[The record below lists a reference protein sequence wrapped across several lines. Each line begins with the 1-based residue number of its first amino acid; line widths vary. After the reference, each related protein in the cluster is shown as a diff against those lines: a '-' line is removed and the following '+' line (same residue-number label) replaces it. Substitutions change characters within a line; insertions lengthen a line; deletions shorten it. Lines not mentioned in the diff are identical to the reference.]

1 MRRTREYN
9 KKMENSTTQD
19 KNLDKEISGQE
30 LDDEE
35 IDKLPE
41 VILTEDSVSGH
52 QEREPEGR
60 LIPENVTVVVG
71 EGGGAEV
78 TPINP
83 KTEEERNPEVIN
95 GKNLSSDKVMAQESK
110 SDGIETGEENESF
123 GASPYDFVDPNVQ
136 LGLKEE
142 GDIYPV
148 DLTESKVEPK
158 AEGIEELKKKLE
170 ESRARIKF
178 LEEAAQ
184 KGNLAENYGFAKNYN
199 ELAEKEVAWREERIK
214 FLEEAIKNSPKTES
228 EKEPDLSPSSTSL
241 EEIKAFEVSGPN
253 QENST
258 SPSVAQNLRQEGNET
273 LEKRENFL
281 EPPIETWDELYEAVK
296 RVGILRGT
304 WGDLVPEETT
314 ALLEGVKK
322 GEKDS
327 RLVTRTGGLR
337 EVVLQLLIKDLA
349 EEREQGLLSDSEAE
363 VDDSENKPQDVL
375 GELEE
380 VLINRN
386 GGSEK
391 PELETGQESGEPEVG
406 EEAAEAARAALEE
419 KGGQD
424 AIEQQEAEKGPRW
437 SDWFKER
444 TKGFLTFGW
453 WEVHQAEKVRMAGK
467 KAQAEI
473 LQGANYL
480 EKEENL
486 SHDEAWEEA
495 EKMQEVFREE
505 KKEPESL
512 SKEDYNRV
520 SEKISAEKV
529 IANEQV
535 EETIVKRSL
544 EEIEKRMAGYKGYNG
559 EEYKLPPE
567 KRAEIEQKIR
577 GGLRAVRQGQ
587 VEKDMIKF
595 AKMVRESLD
604 QNWYKRYVAGGI
616 EAALGFAGVKWL
628 VVPAI
633 DSFTKVKTVQAA
645 ERTIVGAKHLTGMG
659 KEAVSSSAGSP
670 ALDIGSSVGAP
681 SPAAVPD
688 FDLPYDHGLS
698 SELPEAPGQAV
709 EAATEATKKLKGSLW
724 QMSKD
729 LLREKGLV
737 NPTDGQIM
745 EVTKQLV
752 ADNNVGVNRWGII
765 GRILD
770 TKMPVGMAI
779 KVGKAA
785 LVAARLAGAVMSV

>member
-1 MRRTREYN
+1 
-9 KKMENSTTQD
+9 MENSTTQD

-41 VILTEDSVSGH
+41 VILIEDSVSGH
-52 QEREPEGR
+52 QERGPEGR

-95 GKNLSSDKVMAQESK
+95 GENLSSGKVMAQESK

-123 GASPYDFVDPNVQ
+123 GASLYDFVDPNVQ

-142 GDIYPV
+142 GEIYPV

-158 AEGIEELKKKLE
+158 TEGIEELKRKLE
-170 ESRARIKF
+170 ENKARVELVKSAQNKNP
-178 LEEAAQ
+178 EED
-184 KGNLAENYGFAKNYN
+184 GSLAKLYNYAVNYEGVAK
-199 ELAEKEVAWREERIK
+199 EEVAWREEEIRR
-214 FLEEAIKNSPKTES
+214 LEETIKNDRKTES
-228 EKEPDLSPSSTSL
+228 EKGPDLSPSSPSL
-241 EEIKAFEVSGPN
+241 EKIKAFEVSGPN

-281 EPPIETWDELYEAVK
+281 NPPIESWDELYEAV
-296 RVGILRGT
+296 RQIGILRGT
-304 WGDLVPEETT
+304 WGDLAPEETI

-327 RLVTRTGGLR
+327 RLVTRRGGLR

-349 EEREQGLLSDSEAE
+349 EEREQGLPSDSEAE

-375 GELEE
+375 KE
-380 VLINRN
+380 
-386 GGSEK
+386 SEGIPLNLDEDSEGPK
-391 PELETGQESGEPEVG
+391 LETGPGSSEPGVG
-406 EEAAEAARAALEE
+406 EETAEAARAAFEE
-419 KGGQD
+419 ENGQD
-424 AIEQQEAEKGPRW
+424 VIEQQEAEKGPRW

-473 LQGANYL
+473 SQGANYL